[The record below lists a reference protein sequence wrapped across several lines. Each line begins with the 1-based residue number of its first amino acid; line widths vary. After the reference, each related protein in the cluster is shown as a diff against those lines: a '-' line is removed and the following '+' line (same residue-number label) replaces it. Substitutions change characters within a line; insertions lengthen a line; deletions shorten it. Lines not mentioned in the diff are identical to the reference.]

1 MNRMIPFLKGVHW
14 WGLAAAHGTR
24 FPLTETSEYSY
35 HPTTQ
40 FTGNQESPLMVSSM
54 GRYLWSDQPYDVE
67 VHGGVIAVTNAKD
80 DFALYEG
87 YETLRGAFCAA
98 VKAHFPPN
106 GLIPPENFFL
116 KPQYNTWAELIYDQ
130 CQENILSYAHG
141 IVDNGYPAGILMID
155 DGWMRYY
162 GSREFNLARFPDAR
176 AMMAELHAMN
186 FDVML
191 WICPFISPDTA
202 EFRELEAKQMLVR
215 TSDGSVAIRR
225 WWNGY
230 SAILDM
236 SNPETAAWLDT
247 MLSDLMEIG
256 ADGFKF
262 DAGDANYYRDDDLT
276 WGNVTAHDQCMLW
289 AKLGEKYRYNEYRA
303 CYRCAGLPL
312 VQRLCDKSHRWSE
325 VARLVPDA
333 LAQGLLGFA
342 FGCPDMIGGGSFV
355 DFLPG
360 APSLDQDLFV
370 RYSQTAALMPMMQ
383 YSAAPWRVLDAD
395 HARLC
400 REAGDVHLHYADMII
415 ALAKEAAVTGE
426 PIIRYMEYVFPHE
439 GFADLTDQFMIG
451 DTVLCAPVT
460 EQGAITRTVVLPR
473 GSWRYCDG
481 TVYEGGCTLTVPA
494 PINVLPVFEK
504 C

>member
-1 MNRMIPFLKGVHW
+1 
-14 WGLAAAHGTR
+14 
-24 FPLTETSEYSY
+24 
-35 HPTTQ
+35 
-40 FTGNQESPLMVSSM
+40 
-54 GRYLWSDQPYDVE
+54 
-67 VHGGVIAVTNAKD
+67 
-80 DFALYEG
+80 
-87 YETLRGAFCAA
+87 
-98 VKAHFPPN
+98 
-106 GLIPPENFFL
+106 
-116 KPQYNTWAELIYDQ
+116 
-130 CQENILSYAHG
+130 
-141 IVDNGYPAGILMID
+141 
-155 DGWMRYY
+155 
-162 GSREFNLARFPDAR
+162 
-176 AMMAELHAMN
+176 
-186 FDVML
+186 
-191 WICPFISPDTA
+191 
-202 EFRELEAKQMLVR
+202 
-215 TSDGSVAIRR
+215 
-225 WWNGY
+225 
-230 SAILDM
+230 
-236 SNPETAAWLDT
+236 
-247 MLSDLMEIG
+247 
-256 ADGFKF
+256 
-262 DAGDANYYRDDDLT
+262 
-276 WGNVTAHDQCMLW
+276 
-289 AKLGEKYRYNEYRA
+289 
-303 CYRCAGLPL
+303 
-312 VQRLCDKSHRWSE
+312 

-370 RYSQTAALMPMMQ
+370 RYAQTAALMPMMQ

-439 GFADLTDQFMIG
+439 GFADVTDQFMIG